1 LARGGNC
8 HSHSATAY
16 GRALDAE
23 RGGQYADKRMSAWS
37 KKILVVVAGLV
48 VLGFVI
54 YRSSGFIN
62 LADFSGAKLWL
73 VTRNANPYYLLLSLF
88 GIYACYALRALRWQ
102 VLQRNLGPSS
112 FWTIYKLT
120 LAGFSAIF
128 LLGRAGEPIR
138 PLLLARKEKLPVAD
152 MFGLF
157 VLERLF
163 DTASTAVIAGLG
175 LLLFQARTQQS
186 AGQPGGA
193 STTLAA
199 AAKTTGSL
207 LFAGV
212 LGAIVVLVDLRLHGT
227 ALLER
232 RLQGWRT
239 SHGWRH
245 KVAGIILGFARGVQT
260 IRTWGELGL
269 AVLYS
274 GLHWVGVAVIYV
286 WISHSL
292 GGKLLTIGLGDAL
305 LVLAFTMVGSAVQLP
320 GVGGGSQLACFLAYT
335 TIFGVEKE
343 PAAAAAILIWL
354 ITFAGCSLAGVPLLI
369 HEGMSLGELRRMA
382 EQEEKQVEQEE
393 AAINA
398 ESGGDVN
405 PKRPDAMARKGAAT
419 RKVLTAEDGSAARR
433 ESALPGDSIE

>member
-1 LARGGNC
+1 MN
-8 HSHSATAY
+8 SS
-16 GRALDAE
+16 
-23 RGGQYADKRMSAWS
+23 S
-37 KKILVVVAGLV
+37 KKALLVVTGLA
-48 VLGFVI
+48 VLAFVI

-62 LADFSGAKLWL
+62 LADFSGAKLWQ
-73 VTRNANPYYLLLSLF
+73 VSRNANPYYLLLSLA
-88 GIYACYALRALRWQ
+88 GIYACYALRAARWQ
-102 VLQRNLGPSS
+102 VLQRNLGPSR
-112 FWTIYKLT
+112 FWPIYNLT

-138 PLLLARKEKLPVAD
+138 PLLLARKEKLPIAD
-152 MFGLF
+152 MFGVY

-163 DTASTAVIAGLG
+163 DTASTAIIAGLG
-175 LLLFQARTQQS
+175 LVLFEARTQTT
-186 AGQPGGA
+186 GQPGGA
-193 STTLAA
+193 SGTLAA
-199 AAKTTGSL
+199 AARTTGSL
-207 LFAGV
+207 LFVGV
-212 LGAIVVLVDLRLHGT
+212 LAAIALLVYLRLHGT
-227 ALLER
+227 AMLER
-232 RLQGWRT
+232 RLHPWRA

-260 IRTWGELGL
+260 IRTWGELAL

-274 GLHWVGVAVIYV
+274 ALHWLGVALLYV

-292 GGKLLTIGLGDAL
+292 GGTLGTLGLGDAL

-382 EQEEKQVEQEE
+382 EHEKEEVEHEE
-393 AAINA
+393 ETMDAG
-398 ESGGDVN
+398 SGPASNVSRTV
-405 PKRPDAMARKGAAT
+405 PAARKNPAA
-419 RKVLTAEDGSAARR
+419 
-433 ESALPGDSIE
+433 PGESIE

>member
-1 LARGGNC
+1 
-8 HSHSATAY
+8 
-16 GRALDAE
+16 
-23 RGGQYADKRMSAWS
+23 MSASS
-37 KKILVVVAGLV
+37 KKVLFVVIGLA
-48 VLGFVI
+48 VLGFII

-73 VTRNANPYYLLLSLF
+73 VARNANPYYLLLSLVA
-88 GIYACYALRALRWQ
+88 IYACYALRAMRWQ
-102 VLQRNLGPSS
+102 VLQRNLGPSN

-138 PLLLARKEKLPVAD
+138 PLLLARKEKLPIAD
-152 MFGLF
+152 MFGVY

-163 DTASTAVIAGLG
+163 DTASTAIIAGLG
-175 LLLFQARTQQS
+175 LVFFQARTQQS
-186 AGQPGGA
+186 GAQPTGSSGA
-193 STTLAA
+193 LAA

-207 LFAGV
+207 LFVGV
-212 LGAIVVLVDLRLHGT
+212 LGAIALLVYLRLHG
-227 ALLER
+227 AAMLER
-232 RLQGWRT
+232 RLHGWRS

-260 IRTWGELGL
+260 IRAWGELAL

-274 GLHWVGVAVIYV
+274 ALHWVGVALIYV

-292 GGKLLTIGLGDAL
+292 GGKLLNIGLGDAL
-305 LVLAFTMVGSAVQLP
+305 LVLAFTVVGSAVQLP

-382 EQEEKQVEQEE
+382 EHEKEEVEHEEE
-393 AAINA
+393 AM
-398 ESGGDVN
+398 
-405 PKRPDAMARKGAAT
+405 DAGRDAASDAPRRVPAARKDPAT
-419 RKVLTAEDGSAARR
+419 
-433 ESALPGDSIE
+433 PGESIE

>member
-1 LARGGNC
+1 
-8 HSHSATAY
+8 
-16 GRALDAE
+16 
-23 RGGQYADKRMSAWS
+23 MSASS
-37 KKILVVVAGLV
+37 KKVLFVVIGLA
-48 VLGFVI
+48 VLGFII

-73 VTRNANPYYLLLSLF
+73 VARNANPYYLLLSLVA
-88 GIYACYALRALRWQ
+88 IYACYALRAMRWQ
-102 VLQRNLGPSS
+102 VLQRNLGPSN

-138 PLLLARKEKLPVAD
+138 PLLLARKEKLPIAD
-152 MFGLF
+152 MFGVY

-163 DTASTAVIAGLG
+163 DTASTAIIAGLG
-175 LLLFQARTQQS
+175 LVFFQARTQQS
-186 AGQPGGA
+186 GAQPTGSSGA
-193 STTLAA
+193 LAA

-207 LFAGV
+207 LFVGV
-212 LGAIVVLVDLRLHGT
+212 LGAIALLVYLRLHG
-227 ALLER
+227 AAMLER
-232 RLQGWRT
+232 RLHGWRS

-260 IRTWGELGL
+260 IRAWGELAL

-274 GLHWVGVAVIYV
+274 ALHWVGVALIYV

-292 GGKLLTIGLGDAL
+292 GGKLLNIGLGDAL
-305 LVLAFTMVGSAVQLP
+305 LVLAFTVVGSAVQLP

-382 EQEEKQVEQEE
+382 EHEKEEVEHEEE
-393 AAINA
+393 AM
-398 ESGGDVN
+398 
-405 PKRPDAMARKGAAT
+405 DAGRDAASDAPRCVPAARKDPAT
-419 RKVLTAEDGSAARR
+419 
-433 ESALPGDSIE
+433 PGESIE